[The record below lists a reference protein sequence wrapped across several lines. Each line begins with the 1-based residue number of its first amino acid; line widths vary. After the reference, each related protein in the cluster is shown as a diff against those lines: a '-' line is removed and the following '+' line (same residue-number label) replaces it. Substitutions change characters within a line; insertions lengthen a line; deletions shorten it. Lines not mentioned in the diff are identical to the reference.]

1 MSCRSL
7 FLSQL
12 QVQELGEV
20 SADGRYAIEEAYE
33 PLAFIFVEN
42 AIAALE
48 TAEYQI
54 CWIDDGIIVERPLY
68 RNGQSQI
75 EFYKTSN

>member
-42 AIAALE
+42 VIAALE
-48 TAEYQI
+48 TAEYHI
-54 CWIDDGIIVERPLY
+54 C
-68 RNGQSQI
+68 
-75 EFYKTSN
+75 

>member
-1 MSCRSL
+1 MFCRSL

-12 QVQELGEV
+12 QVRGLGEV
-20 SADGRYAIEEAYE
+20 SSDRRYAIERAYE

-48 TAEYQI
+48 ILKYPI
-54 CWIDDGIIVERPLY
+54 CWIDDGIITERPLY
-68 RNGQSQI
+68 RSGSSQI
-75 EFYKTSN
+75 EFYKISN